1 MINYLEQNQEN
12 VELDEEEREILE
24 QLKKQGLKKKEDGKQ
39 ARQTEL

>member
-24 QLKKQGLKKKEDGKQ
+24 QLKKQGLKKKEDGK
-39 ARQTEL
+39 